1 GRRRRLLYRQ
11 CRPTFAVAG
20 GCGGRSV
27 RLYCGLSRRSQLQ
40 ANRHR
45 TPAPAYQP
53 GQKVWLS
60 TKDLPL
66 QVESRK
72 LAPRFVGPF
81 EVDRMVNP
89 AAVRLK
95 LPPALRI
102 HPTFHVSK
110 VKPVAESDLVPLSDP
125 PPPPRIVDGGPAYTV
140 RSILDVRRRGRSF
153 QFLVNW
159 EGYGPE
165 ERSWV
170 PRRVILDTSLLRDFY
185 HAHPE
190 APLEGGV
197 MSGSQ
202 FLGTLLQGFSCGGR
216 GGAMPQPQVVPGTGA
231 PADYRNQA
239 TYLWTVLTVG
249 QRWRVLSFSENPGC
263 TLLDFCET
271 VSFVDNF

>member
-1 GRRRRLLYRQ
+1 MASLGYQPPLFEGQEEEVAVPSVQANIRRCRRVWRQVRSTLLR
-11 CRPTFAVAG
+11 T
-20 GCGGRSV
+20 
-27 RLYCGLSRRSQLQ
+27 SRRSQLQ

-45 TPAPAYQP
+45 TPAPSYQP

-110 VKPVAESDLVPLSDP
+110 VKPVGS
-125 PPPPRIVDGGPAYTV
+125 GPAYTV
-140 RSILDVRRRGRSF
+140 RSILDVRRRGRGF
-153 QFLVNW
+153 QFLVDW

-170 PRRVILDTSLLRDFY
+170 PRRFILDTSLLRDFY

-190 APLEGGV
+190 KPGRTPGGARSGGGV
-197 MSGSQ
+197 SNECWGP
-202 FLGTLLQGFSCGGR
+202 GFWVVCLVFPAR
-216 GGAMPQPQVVPGTGA
+216 GVEEPIFATAGAAG
-231 PADYRNQA
+231 NLHQA
-239 TYLWTVLTVG
+239 TYLRRKRLSASI
-249 QRWRVLSFSENPGC
+249 RVLVFS
-263 TLLDFCET
+263 LH
-271 VSFVDNF
+271 V